1 MRILFLTPTLG
12 IGGSEKLTVSYALGM
27 QSRGHEVGIA
37 FGFNASLAD
46 RPRAAGIELFDLS
59 PRHLKPA
66 TLPEWTWQLRKAI
79 RAFRP
84 DVVHAQSVRSGLCAR
99 LAAPRV
105 PLLVT
110 VHGIRQSDEALA
122 SLVFRAANVK
132 LTAVSEA
139 SADGL
144 RRRSWVPD
152 VEVFSPGVDVE
163 QIRIDARPDEPVALV
178 GEPSLCCVARQEQAN
193 GVDVL
198 LRAFVVVLRD
208 LPRAGLTLVGP
219 GLEYEANRKL
229 ATRLGIAD
237 HVQFIELTDNAA
249 PYLAAADTVV
259 LPSRRAGLPVVALE
273 ALALERPIVATR
285 VGGTSTV
292 VVDGETGWLVPPED
306 EHALAAAILAS
317 LRDPEEAARR
327 GRAGRALVEERFS
340 AGPMLDRIETRLAEL
355 VPQTPGTLQSSSSS
369 PATATGFR
377 ARVLTTE
384 LQLDEVA
391 PAWDALRLEAE
402 ASPFLGPVLY
412 RAWLDEFGGV
422 KPLVVAVEDPA
433 GRLVGVA
440 PLVRRGPLVFSLPGR
455 VKVTGELLVRRSE
468 EATDVWR
475 AVLGAVFERRRVRAF
490 LVPHATDDLAGVE
503 GAKEVLGEL
512 SLGSRAY
519 PRFRRFFLGL
529 EGTTWDAHHA
539 GWSKNRRAHL
549 RKARNKLDRLGTV
562 EFREATAL
570 EAYDVLREI
579 HRRQWEPRRSVSWVH
594 LDAGARVDRRLLAEV
609 PSRVLLLELDGK
621 AIAATLWLDSGRR
634 RIVLYLTRD
643 PSITESSPG
652 ELLHAETV
660 RRAFRDNVRELD
672 FMGEGGKKHRYELEG
687 HIGYELVVARSGLV
701 GSALLLLHSLLL
713 RLRGRGASLR
723 LDQNEDQG
731 ADRSLLPGPSD
742 APAPQV
748 VATIDSK
755 SRGETALA
763 RKQDAA

>member
-355 VPQTPGTLQSSSSS
+355 VPGAPGTPRLREYGRVR
-369 PATATGFR
+369 PAPSAAFR

-412 RAWLDEFGGV
+412 RAASFARATAETSARGAEDNTGGWWAGRPASSPRSSRV
-422 KPLVVAVEDPA
+422 QPA
-433 GRLVGVA
+433 GPGQA
-440 PLVRRGPLVFSLPGR
+440 PARSWC
-455 VKVTGELLVRRSE
+455 GEY
-468 EATDVWR
+468 A
-475 AVLGAVFERRRVRAF
+475 GGYRRRYLAAD
-490 LVPHATDDLAGVE
+490 LASHATDDLAGVE
-503 GAKEVLGEL
+503 GAKEVG
-512 SLGSRAY
+512 
-519 PRFRRFFLGL
+519 RRFFLAWKP
-529 EGTTWDAHHA
+529 ET
-539 GWSKNRRAHL
+539 SRFQ
-549 RKARNKLDRLGTV
+549 TV
-562 EFREATAL
+562 EFREARL
-570 EAYDVLREI
+570 L
-579 HRRQWEPRRSVSWVH
+579 
-594 LDAGARVDRRLLAEV
+594 RRLEY
-609 PSRVLLLELDGK
+609 LE
-621 AIAATLWLDSGRR
+621 
-634 RIVLYLTRD
+634 
-643 PSITESSPG
+643 IT
-652 ELLHAETV
+652 AVET
-660 RRAFRDNVRELD
+660 
-672 FMGEGGKKHRYELEG
+672 
-687 HIGYELVVARSGLV
+687 RSG
-701 GSALLLLHSLLL
+701 
-713 RLRGRGASLR
+713 
-723 LDQNEDQG
+723 E
-731 ADRSLLPGPSD
+731 P
-742 APAPQV
+742 
-748 VATIDSK
+748 
-755 SRGETALA
+755 
-763 RKQDAA
+763 